1 MNFMDSVFVECFK
14 ELKDPRVDRTKKHL
28 LLDIVAIAV
37 CAVICGAEGWEEI
50 EDFGKARQE
59 WFSNFLELPNGI
71 PSHDTFSRVF
81 GALKAL
87 EFQESCMK
95 WFRQIQVLL
104 PETVIAIDGKTLRG
118 SARKNKELKGLHI
131 VNAWSCANGI
141 DLGQLKVDDKSNE
154 ITAVPEILKQ
164 LEIKG
169 AIVTLDAMGCQ
180 KENVK
185 TVVDSEGDYIIS
197 LKGNQGNLHNLVK
210 DSFELKDK
218 GLNAL
223 DVITASDEIDADH
236 GRIDSREVEVVDT
249 KKLKGLLDPEWLKL
263 RSIIRVRS
271 QRIEANKTTHEER
284 FYISSLPHTDPT
296 KILKAIRS
304 HWQVENNLHWS
315 LDVTFREDQ
324 SRIRQENA
332 AINYSWMRKFALG
345 LLKKETS
352 VKMSIRRKQR
362 KALIDPSYL
371 TMVVKEN

>member
-1 MNFMDSVFVECFK
+1 MDSIFVECFK

-28 LLDIVAIAV
+28 LLDIIAIAI

-59 WFSNFLELPNGI
+59 WFSSFLELSNGI
-71 PSHDTFSRVF
+71 PSHDTFSRFF
-81 GALKAL
+81 GALKPL
-87 EFQESCMK
+87 VFQEYCMK
-95 WFRQIQVLL
+95 WFKKVQVLL
-104 PETVIAIDGKTLRG
+104 PETVIAIDGKTLRD
-118 SARKNKELKGLHI
+118 SARRNKGLKGLHI

-141 DLGQLKVDDKSNE
+141 ALGQLKVDDKSNE
-154 ITAVPEILKQ
+154 ITVVPEILKQ

-185 TVVDSEGDYIIS
+185 AIVESGGDYIIS
-197 LKGNQGNLHNLVK
+197 LKGNQGNLHELVK

-218 GLNAL
+218 GFNSIN
-223 DVITASDEIDADH
+223 ITAACDEIDADH
-236 GRIDSREVEVVDT
+236 GRIESREIEVADT
-249 KKLKGLLDPEWLKL
+249 QELEGLIDPQWQKLK
-263 RSIIRVRS
+263 SIIRVKS
-271 QRIEANKTTHEER
+271 QRIEANKTTDEER
-284 FYISSLPHTDPT
+284 FYISSLPYMEST

-352 VKMSIRRKQR
+352 LKVSIRRKQR

-371 TMVVKEN
+371 NAVIKRN

>member
-1 MNFMDSVFVECFK
+1 MDSIFVECFK

-28 LLDIVAIAV
+28 LLDIIAIAI

-50 EDFGKARQE
+50 EDFGKARQD

-81 GALKAL
+81 GVLKPL
-87 EFQESCMK
+87 TFQESCMK
-95 WFRQIQVLL
+95 WFRKVQALL

-141 DLGQLKVDDKSNE
+141 ALGQVKVDDKSNE

-185 TVVDSEGDYIIS
+185 AIVEAEGDYIIS
-197 LKGNQGNLHNLVK
+197 LKGNQGNLHDLVK

-223 DVITASDEIDADH
+223 DVTTASDEINADH
-236 GRIDSREVEVVDT
+236 GRIESRNIEVIDT
-249 KKLKGLLDPEWLKL
+249 KELKGLIDPEWRKL
-263 RSIIRVRS
+263 NSFIRVSS
-271 QRIEANKTTHEER
+271 QRIEANKTTREER
-284 FYISSLPHTDPT
+284 FYISSLPHTEPT
-296 KILKAIRS
+296 KTLKAIRS

-345 LLKKETS
+345 LLKKDTS

-362 KALIDPSYL
+362 KALVDPSYL
-371 TMVVKEN
+371 TTVVKEN